1 MQVHFKDCDDD
12 GDDDDDDDDESEDD
26 DGDDD
31 ASKQTAG
38 NWRFES
44 SGRDTQPA
52 LPSVPNSSEHFF
64 FIFLSYSLL
73 NCTFSFS
80 TVIFLLLQF
89 YQCISQRSVSYW
101 SDFYLYLSQRY
112 LSQICRCVI
121 LHKILIHAHL
131 SRENFCCKFSHF

>member
-1 MQVHFKDCDDD
+1 MDDDDDD
-12 GDDDDDDDDESEDD
+12 GDDDDDDD
-26 DGDDD
+26 DDD

-52 LPSVPNSSEHFF
+52 LPSVPNSSKHFF

-80 TVIFLLLQF
+80 YCFNSTNAFLKDLYHIGLIFT
-89 YQCISQRSVSYW
+89 Y
-101 SDFYLYLSQRY
+101 
-112 LSQICRCVI
+112 ICPKDIC
-121 LHKILIHAHL
+121 L
-131 SRENFCCKFSHF
+131 KFVGV